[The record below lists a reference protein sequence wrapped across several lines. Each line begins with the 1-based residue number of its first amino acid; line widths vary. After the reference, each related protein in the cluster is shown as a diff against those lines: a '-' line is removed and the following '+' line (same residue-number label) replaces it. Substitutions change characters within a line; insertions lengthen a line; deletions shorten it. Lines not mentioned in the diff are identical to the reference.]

1 MTSPVVWQDAFDRAT
16 AAATP
21 LGLAVK
27 DALAQDP
34 GTNTSPWVY
43 FETAS
48 ASAGRLGMGEIV
60 DEETGQ
66 IWLHLMV
73 RRGTGAIDA
82 ITKRK
87 ALSVAFRVPA
97 APLPA
102 GLFYDD
108 QGFDP
113 PDNDQTG
120 NWVRFSLMVDYR
132 YQDIVLPAS

>member
-16 AAATP
+16 AAATA
-21 LGLAVK
+21 LGLNVK
-27 DALAQDP
+27 DALAQDLDQTT
-34 GTNTSPWVY
+34 GSWVN
-43 FETAS
+43 FEVAS
-48 ASAGRLGMGEIV
+48 ASSGRLGVGEIV

-82 ITKRK
+82 ITQRK
-87 ALSVAFRVPA
+87 ALSVAFRAPV

-102 GLFYDD
+102 GLFYDE

-113 PDNDQTG
+113 PDADQTG

>member
-16 AAATP
+16 AAAAP
-21 LGLAVK
+21 LGLTVK
-27 DALAQDP
+27 DALAQD
-34 GTNTSPWVY
+34 TASNTEPWVY

-48 ASAGRLGMGEIV
+48 ASSGRLGMGELV

-73 RRGTGAIDA
+73 RRGTGAINA
-82 ITKRK
+82 ITQRK
-87 ALSVAFRVPA
+87 ALSVAFRVPVT
-97 APLPA
+97 PLPA

-113 PDNDQTG
+113 PNKDETG

-132 YQDIVLPAS
+132 YQDIVLPTS

>member
-1 MTSPVVWQDAFDRAT
+1 MTSPVVRQDAFDRAT
-16 AAATP
+16 AAAMP

-27 DALAQDP
+27 DALAQDQE
-34 GTNTSPWVY
+34 TNTSPWVY

>member
-16 AAATP
+16 AAAAT
-21 LGLAVK
+21 LGLVVK
-27 DALAQDP
+27 DALAQDLD
-34 GTNTSPWVY
+34 TNTSPWIY

-48 ASAGRLGMGEIV
+48 ASSGRMGVGEIV

-97 APLPA
+97 EKLPT
-102 GLFYDD
+102 GLYYDD
-108 QGFDP
+108 QACDP
-113 PDNDQTG
+113 PDNDQPG
-120 NWVRFSLMVDYR
+120 NWIRFSLMIDYR
-132 YQDIVLPAS
+132 YQDIVLVAP